1 MRLSYPPAPSYYAAS
16 AGSSAG
22 LDPARPETHRETLR
36 GSIRADVAV
45 LGGGIA
51 GCSAALHLA
60 KRGYRVALLEA
71 RAVGFGASGRSGGQT
86 IFGLA
91 ASQKALAAEVGRDDA
106 RRLFD
111 LSVEALDLTQSLID
125 EHAIDCDY
133 HPNHVH
139 VAVKPRHLQ
148 ELEEWVHELHDE
160 CGYPSARLLNRQE
173 LEAHVRSERYLGGL
187 IDPRSGHLHPL
198 KFTRGVARAA
208 EAAGAKL
215 FENSQVLRYEEG
227 PEVTVHTAQGSV
239 RCAHLVL
246 CGNAYIGAVAPS
258 LARRI
263 LGVGTYI
270 IATEPLGEERVRALL
285 PSNAA
290 IADINWILDYF
301 RRSADHRLLFG
312 GRVSYSA
319 VQPPHLAESMR
330 KRMLRIFPTLADVKV
345 AYAWGGY
352 LDITMNRA
360 PDFGRLAPNVFYM
373 QGFSG
378 HGMSLTGLAGKLVA
392 EAVAGSAERFDVFAR
407 IPHRDFPGG
416 RLFRRPS
423 LMLAMMYY
431 RLRDVL

>member
-1 MRLSYPPAPSYYAAS
+1 LRLSYPPAPSYYAAS

-22 LDPARPETHRETLR
+22 LDPEGPHAHRETLR
-36 GSIRADVAV
+36 GAIRADVAV

-111 LSVEALDLTQSLID
+111 LSVEALDLTQSLIN
-125 EHAIDCDY
+125 ENAIDCDY

-139 VAVKPRHLQ
+139 VAVKPRHVQ
-148 ELEEWVHELHDE
+148 ELEEWARELHDE
-160 CGYPSARLLNRQE
+160 YGYRSARLLNRDE
-173 LEAHVRSERYLGGL
+173 LKSHVRSERYLGGL

-208 EAAGAKL
+208 EAAGAKI
-215 FENSQVLRYEEG
+215 FENSQVLRYEDG
-227 PEVTVHTAQGSV
+227 PEVTVRTAHGTV

-258 LARRI
+258 LTRRI

-345 AYAWGGY
+345 AYTWGGY

-360 PDFGRLAPNVFYM
+360 PDFGCLAPNVFYL

-431 RLRDVL
+431 RLRDLL